1 MGGMNETA
9 TIYLLEDIN
18 DLRYVGSTSEKD
30 YRNRLSTHKRDK
42 KEDLL
47 KIRKR
52 NCSSMKLDLEHT
64 IIIPLMVV
72 KNDKE
77 TRSKWEAHYINNVYP
92 ECVNSCR
99 YLGDKG
105 RKKKHYENAYA
116 SSDLCLGLSSVPNV
130 VIASLML
137 VHFFS
142 DSRTCPCKPICEY
155 PTSRSGHRNSLC
167 LCPIEIPSKHNL

>member
-18 DLRYVGSTSEKD
+18 DIRYVGSTSEKD

-105 RKKKHYENAYA
+105 RKKKYYENNKEKCIKRSKDWKEDNKEKYNEWRRKYYA
-116 SSDLCLGLSSVPNV
+116 ENKDKINARRRELRELKRLEN
-130 VIASLML
+130 I
-137 VHFFS
+137 
-142 DSRTCPCKPICEY
+142 
-155 PTSRSGHRNSLC
+155 
-167 LCPIEIPSKHNL
+167 